1 MPENVTIDASM
12 FMLRAPP
19 VHEVNCADLDRMP
32 PSAPAIMWFF
42 RTELALW
49 FSIAT
54 ALLFVLF
61 RPQWL
66 SGLANVVWLVTVFV
80 WLFAAILWSAFA
92 VVRHADCLAI
102 RLGEPYGTLILTFSV
117 ISIEI
122 MMIAAVMITGV
133 DKPGLAR
140 DTMFS
145 VLMIVLNGMI
155 GASLLLGALRYREQ
169 QYNLQGANAFL
180 AVIVP
185 LAIVGLILPN
195 YTLASAGPTFSSAQA
210 LSLVVMTVGIYA
222 VFLSIETVRHRSDFI
237 EPVDASSKSGLAR
250 VRNHVKL
257 SPRSVPYHAVL
268 LLCYLLPVVVLSKK
282 LAVPINLGITVLGA
296 PPALGGFIVAVLVLS
311 PEGLG
316 AIHAALE
323 NQLQRAVNIFLGSAL
338 ATISLTIP
346 AVLVI
351 GLVTGEPVILGLEP
365 EESVMLVLTLM
376 VSIITF
382 GSGRTNVL
390 LGAVHLLLFFTYFM
404 LIFD

>member
-1 MPENVTIDASM
+1 MPVTTPAIISL
-12 FMLRAPP
+12 LRA
-19 VHEVNCADLDRMP
+19 
-32 PSAPAIMWFF
+32 
-42 RTELALW
+42 ELPLW
-49 FSIAT
+49 FSIMT
-54 ALLFVLF
+54 AALFALF
-61 RPQWL
+61 GAQWL
-66 SGLANVVWLVTVFV
+66 TGFANVAWLLLMFV
-80 WLFAAILWSAFA
+80 WLFLAILWSAFA

-102 RLGEPYGTLILTFSV
+102 RLGEPYGTLILTLSV

-122 MMIAAVMITGV
+122 MMIAAVMITGA
-133 DKPGLAR
+133 DKPALAR

-180 AVIVP
+180 AVILP

-195 YTLASAGPTFSSAQA
+195 YTQASAGPTFSKAQA
-210 LSLVVMTVGIYA
+210 LALVLMTVGIYA
-222 VFLSIETVRHRSDFI
+222 VFLSIQTVRHRSHFT
-237 EPVDASSKSGLAR
+237 EPVDASSKNALPR
-250 VRNHVKL
+250 VHHDSKL
-257 SPRSVPYHAVL
+257 SPRSVPYHGIL
-268 LLCYLLPVVVLSKK
+268 LLCYLVPVVLLSKK
-282 LAVPINLGITVLGA
+282 LALPIDHGITVLGA
-296 PPALGGFIVAVLVLS
+296 PPALGGFMVAVLVLS

-316 AIHAALE
+316 AIHAALA

-351 GLVTGEPVILGLEP
+351 GLVTGEPVVLGLEP
-365 EESVMLVLTLM
+365 EEAVMLITTLM
-376 VSIITF
+376 VSIVTF

>member
-1 MPENVTIDASM
+1 MPPRAPTITS
-12 FMLRAPP
+12 FLRA
-19 VHEVNCADLDRMP
+19 
-32 PSAPAIMWFF
+32 
-42 RTELALW
+42 ELPLW

-54 ALLFVLF
+54 ALLFLLF
-61 RPQWL
+61 GARWL
-66 SGLANVVWLVTVFV
+66 TGFTHVSWLVLVFV
-80 WLFAAILWSAFA
+80 WLFTTILWSAFA
-92 VVRHADCLAI
+92 VVRHADCLAL

-133 DKPGLAR
+133 DKPALAR

-155 GASLLLGALRYREQ
+155 GLSLLLGALRYREQ

-195 YTLASAGPTFSSAQA
+195 YTQASAGPTFSSAQA
-210 LSLVVMTVGIYA
+210 MALVLMTVGIYT
-222 VFLSIETVRHRSDFI
+222 VFLTIQTVRHRSHFT
-237 EPVDASSKSGLAR
+237 EPIDASSRDDLAR
-250 VRNHVKL
+250 VRNHAKL
-257 SPRSVPYHAVL
+257 SPRSVPYHAIL
-268 LLCYLLPVVVLSKK
+268 LLCYLVPLVLLSKK
-282 LAVPINLGITVLGA
+282 LAIPIDHGITVIGA
-296 PPALGGFIVAVLVLS
+296 PPALGGFMVAVLVLS

-316 AIHAALE
+316 AIHAALG

-351 GLVTGEPVILGLEP
+351 GLVTGEPVVLGLEP
-365 EESVMLVLTLM
+365 EEAVMLVATLM

>member
-1 MPENVTIDASM
+1 MLCAAAPYTVNRFDLELMSAKTSAIMS
-12 FMLRAPP
+12 FLRA
-19 VHEVNCADLDRMP
+19 
-32 PSAPAIMWFF
+32 
-42 RTELALW
+42 ELPLW
-49 FSIAT
+49 FSIIT
-54 ALLFVLF
+54 AVLF
-61 RPQWL
+61 ALFGAQWL
-66 SGLANVVWLVTVFV
+66 TGFSNVSWLLLVFV
-80 WLFAAILWSAFA
+80 WLFLAILWSAFA
-92 VVRHADCLAI
+92 VVRHADCLAV
-102 RLGEPYGTLILTFSV
+102 RLGEPYGTLILTMSV

-122 MMIAAVMITGV
+122 MMIAAVMITGA
-133 DKPGLAR
+133 DKPALAR
-140 DTMFS
+140 DTMYS

-195 YTLASAGPTFSSAQA
+195 YTLASAGPTFSRAQA

-222 VFLSIETVRHRSDFI
+222 VFLSIQTVRHRSHFT
-237 EPVDASSKSGLAR
+237 EPVDTSFNNGFPRA
-250 VRNHVKL
+250 HHDIKL
-257 SPRSVPYHAVL
+257 SPRSVPYHGIL
-268 LLCYLLPVVVLSKK
+268 LLCYLVPLVLLSKK
-282 LAVPINLGITVLGA
+282 LALPIDHGITVLGA
-296 PPALGGFIVAVLVLS
+296 PPALGGFMVAVLVLS

-316 AIHAALE
+316 AIHAALA

-351 GLVTGEPVILGLEP
+351 GLVTGEPVALGLEP
-365 EESVMLVLTLM
+365 EEAVMLITTLM

>member
-1 MPENVTIDASM
+1 MS
-12 FMLRAPP
+12 FLRA
-19 VHEVNCADLDRMP
+19 
-32 PSAPAIMWFF
+32 
-42 RTELALW
+42 ELPLW
-49 FSIAT
+49 FSIVT
-54 ALLFVLF
+54 ALLFLLF
-61 RPQWL
+61 GAQL
-66 SGLANVVWLVTVFV
+66 STGFANVTWLLLVFV
-80 WLFAAILWSAFA
+80 WLFVAILWSAFA

-102 RLGEPYGTLILTFSV
+102 RLGEPYGTLILTLSV

-140 DTMFS
+140 DTMYS

-155 GASLLLGALRYREQ
+155 GVSLLLGALRYREQ

-195 YTLASAGPTFSSAQA
+195 YTQASAGPTFSRAQA
-210 LSLVVMTVGIYA
+210 LSLVVMTFGIYA
-222 VFLSIETVRHRSDFI
+222 VFLSIQTVRHRTHFI
-237 EPVDASSKSGLAR
+237 EPIDPSSKNALPRA
-250 VRNHVKL
+250 HHDPKL
-257 SPRSVPYHAVL
+257 SPRSIPYHAVL
-268 LLCYLLPVVVLSKK
+268 LPCYLIPLVLLSKK
-282 LAVPINLGITVLGA
+282 LALPIDHGITVLGA

-316 AIHAALE
+316 AIHAALG

-351 GLVTGEPVILGLEP
+351 GLVAHEPVVLGLEP
-365 EESVMLVLTLM
+365 EESVMLITTLM
-376 VSIITF
+376 VSILTF

-390 LGAVHLLLFFTYFM
+390 LGAVHLLLFSTYFM

>member
-1 MPENVTIDASM
+1 MSL
-12 FMLRAPP
+12 LRA
-19 VHEVNCADLDRMP
+19 
-32 PSAPAIMWFF
+32 
-42 RTELALW
+42 ELPLW
-49 FSIAT
+49 FSIMT
-54 ALLFVLF
+54 AVVFALFGA
-61 RPQWL
+61 QWL
-66 SGLANVVWLVTVFV
+66 TGFANVAWLLLIFV
-80 WLFAAILWSAFA
+80 WLFLAILWSAFA

-102 RLGEPYGTLILTFSV
+102 QLGEPYGTLILTLSV

-133 DKPGLAR
+133 DKPALAR

-180 AVIVP
+180 AVILP

-195 YTLASAGPTFSSAQA
+195 YTQASAGPTFSKAQA
-210 LSLVVMTVGIYA
+210 LALVLMTVGIYA
-222 VFLSIETVRHRSDFI
+222 VFLSIQTVRHRSHFT
-237 EPVDASSKSGLAR
+237 EPIDASSKNALPR
-250 VRNHVKL
+250 VHHDSKL
-257 SPRSVPYHAVL
+257 SPRSVPYHGIL
-268 LLCYLLPVVVLSKK
+268 LLCYLVPLVLLSKK
-282 LAVPINLGITVLGA
+282 LALPIDHGITVLGA
-296 PPALGGFIVAVLVLS
+296 PPALGGFMVAVLVLA

-316 AIHAALE
+316 AIHAALA

-351 GLVTGEPVILGLEP
+351 GLVTGEPVVLGLEP
-365 EESVMLVLTLM
+365 EEAVMLITTLM
-376 VSIITF
+376 VSIVTF

>member
-1 MPENVTIDASM
+1 LGRVCLCS
-12 FMLRAPP
+12 APQLP
-19 VHEVNCADLDRMP
+19 YTSQNRVDLEHMP
-32 PSAPAIMWFF
+32 PKALTITSFF
-42 RTELALW
+42 RAELPLW
-49 FSIAT
+49 FSTAT

-61 RPQWL
+61 GPQWV
-66 SGLANVVWLVTVFV
+66 SGLANVAWLVLVFV
-80 WLFAAILWSAFA
+80 WLFATILWSAFA

-133 DKPGLAR
+133 DKPALAR

-155 GASLLLGALRYREQ
+155 GVSLLLGALRYREQ

-195 YTLASAGPTFSSAQA
+195 YTQASAGPTFSSAQSV
-210 LSLVVMTVGIYA
+210 SLVIMTIGIYA
-222 VFLSIETVRHRSDFI
+222 VFLSIQTVRHRSAFI
-237 EPVDASSKSGLAR
+237 EPVNASSTNDLAR

-268 LLCYLLPVVVLSKK
+268 LLCYLVPVVALSKK
-282 LAVPINLGITVLGA
+282 LATPIDLGITVLGA

-365 EESVMLVLTLM
+365 EEVVMLVATLL
-376 VSIITF
+376 VSVVTF

>member
-1 MPENVTIDASM
+1 M
-12 FMLRAPP
+12 FFLRA
-19 VHEVNCADLDRMP
+19 
-32 PSAPAIMWFF
+32 
-42 RTELALW
+42 ELPLW
-49 FSIAT
+49 VSIVT
-54 ALLFVLF
+54 AVLFLLFGAK
-61 RPQWL
+61 WL
-66 SGLANVVWLVTVFV
+66 TGFANVGWLLLVFF
-80 WLFAAILWSAFA
+80 WLFATILWSAFA

-102 RLGEPYGTLILTFSV
+102 RLGEPYGTLILTLSV

-122 MMIAAVMITGV
+122 AMIAAVMITGA

-140 DTMFS
+140 DTMYS

-155 GASLLLGALRYREQ
+155 GLSLLLGALRYREQ

-195 YTLASAGPTFSSAQA
+195 YTQATAGPTFSSSQA

-222 VFLSIETVRHRSDFI
+222 VFLTIQTVRHRSHFA
-237 EPVDASSKSGLAR
+237 EPVDASSKDNLAR
-250 VRNHVKL
+250 AHNHVKL
-257 SPRSVPYHAVL
+257 SPRSVPYHATL
-268 LLCYLLPVVVLSKK
+268 LLCYLLPVVLLSKK
-282 LAVPINLGITVLGA
+282 LAIPIDHGITVLGA
-296 PPALGGFIVAVLVLS
+296 PAALGGFIVAVLVLS

-316 AIHAALE
+316 AIHAALA
-323 NQLQRAVNIFLGSAL
+323 NQLQRAVNIFLGSGL

-351 GLVTGEPVILGLEP
+351 GLVTGEPVVLGLDP
-365 EESVMLVLTLM
+365 EEAVMLIATLM
-376 VSIITF
+376 VSILTF

>member
-1 MPENVTIDASM
+1 M
-12 FMLRAPP
+12 
-19 VHEVNCADLDRMP
+19 
-32 PSAPAIMWFF
+32 
-42 RTELALW
+42 
-49 FSIAT
+49 
-54 ALLFVLF
+54 
-61 RPQWL
+61 
-66 SGLANVVWLVTVFV
+66 
-80 WLFAAILWSAFA
+80 
-92 VVRHADCLAI
+92 
-102 RLGEPYGTLILTFSV
+102 SV

-122 MMIAAVMITGV
+122 MMIAAVMITGA
-133 DKPGLAR
+133 DKPALAR
-140 DTMFS
+140 DTMYS

-195 YTLASAGPTFSSAQA
+195 YTLASAGPTFSRAQA

-222 VFLSIETVRHRSDFI
+222 VFLSIQTVRHRSHFT
-237 EPVDASSKSGLAR
+237 EPVDTSFNNGFPRA
-250 VRNHVKL
+250 HHDIKL
-257 SPRSVPYHAVL
+257 SPRSVPYHGIL
-268 LLCYLLPVVVLSKK
+268 LLCYLVPLVLLSKK
-282 LAVPINLGITVLGA
+282 LALPIDHGITVLGA
-296 PPALGGFIVAVLVLS
+296 PPALGGFMVAVLVLS

-316 AIHAALE
+316 AIHAALA

-351 GLVTGEPVILGLEP
+351 GLVTGEPVALGLEP
-365 EESVMLVLTLM
+365 EEAVMLITTLM

>member
-1 MPENVTIDASM
+1 MSP
-12 FMLRAPP
+12 RAPTIT
-19 VHEVNCADLDRMP
+19 
-32 PSAPAIMWFF
+32 SFF
-42 RTELALW
+42 RAELPLW

-54 ALLFVLF
+54 ALLFLLF
-61 RPQWL
+61 GARWL
-66 SGLANVVWLVTVFV
+66 TGFTNVSWLVLVFV
-80 WLFAAILWSAFA
+80 WLFTTILWSAFA
-92 VVRHADCLAI
+92 VVRHADCLAL

-133 DKPGLAR
+133 DKPALAR

-155 GASLLLGALRYREQ
+155 GLSLLLGALRYREQ

-195 YTLASAGPTFSSAQA
+195 YTQASAGPTFSSAQA
-210 LSLVVMTVGIYA
+210 MALVLMTVGIYA
-222 VFLSIETVRHRSDFI
+222 VFLTIQTVRHRSHFT
-237 EPVDASSKSGLAR
+237 EPIDASSRDDLAR
-250 VRNHVKL
+250 MRNHAKL
-257 SPRSVPYHAVL
+257 SPRSVPYHAIL
-268 LLCYLLPVVVLSKK
+268 LLCYLVPLVLLSKK
-282 LAVPINLGITVLGA
+282 LAIPIDHGITVIGA
-296 PPALGGFIVAVLVLS
+296 PPALGGFMVAVLVLS

-316 AIHAALE
+316 AIHAALG

-351 GLVTGEPVILGLEP
+351 GLVTGEPVVLGLEP
-365 EESVMLVLTLM
+365 EEAVMLVATLM

>member
-1 MPENVTIDASM
+1 MSL
-12 FMLRAPP
+12 LRA
-19 VHEVNCADLDRMP
+19 
-32 PSAPAIMWFF
+32 
-42 RTELALW
+42 ELPLW
-49 FSIAT
+49 FSIIT
-54 ALLFVLF
+54 AVLF
-61 RPQWL
+61 ALFGAQWL
-66 SGLANVVWLVTVFV
+66 TGFANVAWLLLMFV
-80 WLFAAILWSAFA
+80 WLFLAILWSAFA

-102 RLGEPYGTLILTFSV
+102 QLGEPYGTLILTLSV

-133 DKPGLAR
+133 DKPALAR

-155 GASLLLGALRYREQ
+155 GVSLLVGALRYREQ

-195 YTLASAGPTFSSAQA
+195 YTQASAGPTFSKAQA
-210 LSLVVMTVGIYA
+210 LSLVLMTVGIYA
-222 VFLSIETVRHRSDFI
+222 VFLSIQTVRHRSHFT
-237 EPVDASSKSGLAR
+237 EPPVDSSSKNALPRAHHDG
-250 VRNHVKL
+250 KL
-257 SPRSVPYHAVL
+257 SPRSVPYHGIL
-268 LLCYLLPVVVLSKK
+268 LLCYLVPLVLLSKK
-282 LAVPINLGITVLGA
+282 LALPIDHGITVLGA
-296 PPALGGFIVAVLVLS
+296 PPALGGFMVAVLVLS

-316 AIHAALE
+316 AIHAALA

-351 GLVTGEPVILGLEP
+351 GLVTGEPVVLGLEP
-365 EESVMLVLTLM
+365 EEAVMLIATLM
-376 VSIITF
+376 VSIVTF

>member
-1 MPENVTIDASM
+1 MPVTTPAIISL
-12 FMLRAPP
+12 LRA
-19 VHEVNCADLDRMP
+19 
-32 PSAPAIMWFF
+32 
-42 RTELALW
+42 ELPLW
-49 FSIAT
+49 FSIMT
-54 ALLFVLF
+54 AVMFALFGA
-61 RPQWL
+61 QWL
-66 SGLANVVWLVTVFV
+66 TGFANVAWLLLIFV
-80 WLFAAILWSAFA
+80 WLFLAILWSAFA

-102 RLGEPYGTLILTFSV
+102 QLGEPYGTLILTLSV

-133 DKPGLAR
+133 DKPALAR

-180 AVIVP
+180 AVILP

-195 YTLASAGPTFSSAQA
+195 YTQASAGPTFSKAQA
-210 LSLVVMTVGIYA
+210 LALVLMTVGIYA
-222 VFLSIETVRHRSDFI
+222 VFLSIQTVRHRSHFT
-237 EPVDASSKSGLAR
+237 EPIDASSKNALPR
-250 VRNHVKL
+250 VHHDSKL
-257 SPRSVPYHAVL
+257 SPRSVPYHGIL
-268 LLCYLLPVVVLSKK
+268 LLCYLVPLVLLSKK
-282 LAVPINLGITVLGA
+282 LALPIDHGITVLGA
-296 PPALGGFIVAVLVLS
+296 PPALGGFMVAVLVLS

-316 AIHAALE
+316 AIHAALA

-351 GLVTGEPVILGLEP
+351 GLVTGEPVVLGLEP
-365 EESVMLVLTLM
+365 EEAVMLITTLM
-376 VSIITF
+376 VSIVTF

>member
-1 MPENVTIDASM
+1 MPVRTPAILS
-12 FMLRAPP
+12 FLRA
-19 VHEVNCADLDRMP
+19 
-32 PSAPAIMWFF
+32 
-42 RTELALW
+42 ELPLW
-49 FSIAT
+49 FSIIT
-54 ALLFVLF
+54 ALLFLLF
-61 RPQWL
+61 GPQWL
-66 SGLANVVWLVTVFV
+66 TGFANVSWLLLVFV
-80 WLFAAILWSAFA
+80 WLFLAILWSAFA

-102 RLGEPYGTLILTFSV
+102 RLGEPYGTLILTLSV

-133 DKPGLAR
+133 DKPALAR
-140 DTMFS
+140 DTMYS

-169 QYNLQGANAFL
+169 QYNLQGATAFL

-195 YTLASAGPTFSSAQA
+195 YTQASAGPTFSSAQA
-210 LSLVVMTVGIYA
+210 LSLVLMTVGIYA
-222 VFLSIETVRHRSDFI
+222 VFLSIQTVRHRSHFT
-237 EPVDASSKSGLAR
+237 EPIDASSKENLPRAH
-250 VRNHVKL
+250 NHIRL
-257 SPRSVPYHAVL
+257 SPRSVPYHGIL
-268 LLCYLLPVVVLSKK
+268 LLCYLVPLVLLSKK
-282 LAVPINLGITVLGA
+282 LALPIDHGITVLGA

-316 AIHAALE
+316 AIHAALS

-365 EESVMLVLTLM
+365 EEAVMLITTLM

-390 LGAVHLLLFFTYFM
+390 LGAVHLLLFLTYFM

>member
-1 MPENVTIDASM
+1 
-12 FMLRAPP
+12 
-19 VHEVNCADLDRMP
+19 
-32 PSAPAIMWFF
+32 
-42 RTELALW
+42 
-49 FSIAT
+49 
-54 ALLFVLF
+54 
-61 RPQWL
+61 
-66 SGLANVVWLVTVFV
+66 
-80 WLFAAILWSAFA
+80 
-92 VVRHADCLAI
+92 
-102 RLGEPYGTLILTFSV
+102 
-117 ISIEI
+117 
-122 MMIAAVMITGV
+122 
-133 DKPGLAR
+133 
-140 DTMFS
+140 
-145 VLMIVLNGMI
+145 
-155 GASLLLGALRYREQ
+155 
-169 QYNLQGANAFL
+169 
-180 AVIVP
+180 
-185 LAIVGLILPN
+185 
-195 YTLASAGPTFSSAQA
+195 
-210 LSLVVMTVGIYA
+210 
-222 VFLSIETVRHRSDFI
+222 
-237 EPVDASSKSGLAR
+237 
-250 VRNHVKL
+250 
-257 SPRSVPYHAVL
+257 
-268 LLCYLLPVVVLSKK
+268 VVLSKK